1 MKRRQEEKTKKELE
15 IKVEKRKTVS
25 SIEILKTN
33 KRMECYLLS
42 DMIVSGKFQPNLFYL
57 ISLLQTT
64 FRIAIQYLKQFCRCL
79 MKNS

>member
-57 ISLLQTT
+57 YHYSKPHLELQFNIS
-64 FRIAIQYLKQFCRCL
+64 
-79 MKNS
+79 NSSVDA